1 MSPDWQP
8 LTQLNGNAPRT
19 ESITKIGDSTQY
31 SMYTVQYVQC
41 TEEMSRYK
49 NQYYRKTWQQILFL
63 YLTEAHKITTESFI
77 RMKNLTNSKYTEIK
91 VR

>member
-1 MSPDWQP
+1 M
-8 LTQLNGNAPRT
+8 AMPRGQKASLRLET
-19 ESITKIGDSTQY
+19 VHST
-31 SMYTVQYVQC
+31 V
-41 TEEMSRYK
+41 EMSRYK